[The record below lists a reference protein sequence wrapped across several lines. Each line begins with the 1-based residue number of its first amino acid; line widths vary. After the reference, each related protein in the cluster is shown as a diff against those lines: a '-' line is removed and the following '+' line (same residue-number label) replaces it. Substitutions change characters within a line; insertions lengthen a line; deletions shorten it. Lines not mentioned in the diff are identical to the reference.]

1 MVPRLG
7 WGIANLDWWQT
18 ILYAGIFVGL
28 VSLPVSLVI
37 RSKPEDLSLLP
48 DCDRQSRPVTKPDI
62 AVHHFEDAP
71 VLCRK
76 AGCRPELVLSQPSF
90 GNRLR
95 NGLRFLPFLRMLM
108 PSVNWMARLS
118 PCSLRSTSRSFRGRY
133 C

>member
-37 RSKPEDLSLLP
+37 RRKPEDLSLLP
-48 DCDRQSRPVTKPDI
+48 DCDRQSRPATKLDI
-62 AVHHFEDAP
+62 AVHHFEDAL
-71 VLCRK
+71 VFCRK
-76 AGCRPELVLSQPSF
+76 AGYRPELVLSQPSF

-95 NGLRFLPFLRMLM
+95 NGLRFLLFLRVFHGDL
-108 PSVNWMARLS
+108 VT
-118 PCSLRSTSRSFRGRY
+118 SLA
-133 C
+133 